1 MLGVEA
7 AVFEPVCDAV
17 VVMVAETVLVSD
29 TDIVDEGVIEL
40 VAEVVAVNEMD
51 LVGEEDALFPAPTI
65 KEQLP

>member
-1 MLGVEA
+1 MI
-7 AVFEPVCDAV
+7 
-17 VVMVAETVLVSD
+17 VAETVLVSD